1 MTQAWM
7 VRAGEGG
14 HLAGDFDKQGCV
26 AIGWSDLGDLTPVT
40 SQEELR
46 GRVDKAYPDSKL
58 GNRIISTSTI
68 WKFRETFRKNDQV
81 LTYDPASRKYLYGV
95 IVGDY
100 EYAPKII
107 ADYPHLRRVRWESRI
122 SRDALSPSARNTL
135 GSTVTIFKPGAEVIS
150 EFARLAESG
159 PMPIAQTLDDPASD
173 KLDLDTIRQDV
184 VGRSHEF
191 IKDKILALSP
201 DDMEFL
207 VASLLRAM
215 GYKARVTPKGPDKGR
230 DVIAS
235 PDGLGFQ
242 EPRIVAEVKHRP
254 KDPTSPDKIRSFL
267 GGLRDG
273 EAGLYVSS
281 GGFTREAEYE
291 AVRAK
296 HPVTLV
302 RLDDLAELIVEHYD
316 RFDTDGRALIPL
328 VRLYWPVS

>member
-14 HLAGDFDKQGCV
+14 QLAGEFERIGCV
-26 AIGWSDLGDLTPVT
+26 AIGWPELGTLASIA

-46 GRVDKAYPDSKL
+46 RRVDSTYPESKP
-58 GNRIISTSTI
+58 GNRVITTSTI
-68 WKFRETFRKNDQV
+68 WKFRETIQQQDHL
-81 LTYDPASRKYLYGV
+81 LTYDPNRRLYLCGV
-95 IVGDY
+95 VTGDY
-100 EYAPKII
+100 EYDEKVF
-107 ADYPHLRRVRWESRI
+107 ADYPHLRRVRWEKRV

-135 GSTVTIFKPGAEVIS
+135 GSIVTIFKPGAEVMN
-150 EFARLAESG
+150 ELARLAESG
-159 PMPIAQTLDDPASD
+159 QRQTTQSQDDPAFD
-173 KLDLDTIRQDV
+173 KLDLDVIRQDV
-184 VGRSHEF
+184 VERSREF

-230 DVIAS
+230 DVVAS
-235 PDGLGFQ
+235 PDGLNFQ
-242 EPRIVAEVKHRP
+242 QPRIVAEVKHRP
-254 KDPTSPDKIRSFL
+254 KDPTSPEKIRSFL

-273 EAGLYVSS
+273 EAGLYVST
-281 GGFTREAEYE
+281 GGFSREAEYE
-291 AVRAK
+291 AIRAQ

-302 RLDDLAELIVEHYD
+302 RLDDLAELIVEHYE

>member
-1 MTQAWM
+1 M

-14 HLAGDFDKQGCV
+14 HLAGDFDRLACV
-26 AIGWSDLGDLTPVT
+26 AIGWSELGDLGSVT

-46 GRVDKAYPDSKL
+46 KRVDATYPESKP

-68 WKFRETFRKNDQV
+68 WKFRETFRKNDHV
-81 LTYDPASRKYLYGV
+81 LTYDPIRREYLRGA

-100 EYAPKII
+100 EFSPQTI
-107 ADYPHLRRVRWESRI
+107 ADYPHLRRVRWDSRV
-122 SRDALSPSARNTL
+122 SRDALSPGARNTL
-135 GSTVTIFKPGAEVIS
+135 GSTVTIFKPGIEVMN
-150 EFARLAESG
+150 ELERLAEPSQL
-159 PMPIAQTLDDPASD
+159 PAAHNADDLGSD

-191 IKDKILALSP
+191 IKDKVLALSP

-230 DVIAS
+230 DVLAS
-235 PDGLGFQ
+235 PDGLNFQ
-242 EPRIVAEVKHRP
+242 QPRIVAEVKHRP
-254 KDPTSPDKIRSFL
+254 KEPTSPEKIRSFL

-273 EAGLYVSS
+273 EAGLYVST

-296 HPVTLV
+296 HPITLV
-302 RLDDLAELIVEHYD
+302 GLDELAELIVEHYD